1 MFTIFQYF
9 SSKKQKTLFTMLNI
23 ALFGPP
29 GAGKGTQSDWL
40 IKKYNLTYIST
51 GEILRD
57 EIAKETPLGKQA
69 KDIIEKG
76 GLASDELIVQIIE
89 NRITKKTETNGF
101 LFDGFPRTT
110 VQCYILDGLLM
121 KMNTSLT
128 CMLSLEVP
136 DDEVVRRLKSR
147 AKIGNR
153 KDDNDDV
160 IQNRLAEYY
169 SKTVPVAKYYQ
180 DKNICFSIDGIG
192 SIEEVQARLETAVQK
207 SLENRWVNI
216 VLFGYP
222 GSGKGTQAKKMA
234 EKYNLVY
241 ISTGKMLREQIKKD
255 TEIGRIAKPYM
266 DKGMIVPDEI
276 AIKLIEEKIQ
286 TSPGSRGFIFKGFP
300 RTIVQAY
307 IVDGMLKKMN
317 SSVTSAIELKVSPL
331 EAMKRLGQ
339 RSKTDRSRLY
349 DMDTE
354 TIVSRLEEY
363 EQKTMLA
370 RNFYEKRNLLHVIS
384 AEGSEEEVFQRI
396 CKQVEIN
403 LREAF

>member
-1 MFTIFQYF
+1 
-9 SSKKQKTLFTMLNI
+9 MLNI

-29 GAGKGTQSDWL
+29 GAGKGTQSEWL
-40 IKKYNLTYIST
+40 TKKYNLTYIST
-51 GEILRD
+51 GDILRD
-57 EIAKETPLGKQA
+57 EIAEGTPLGKQA

-76 GLASDELIVQIIE
+76 GLVSDELIVQIIE
-89 NRITKKTETNGF
+89 NRITKKTDTNGF

-121 KMNTSLT
+121 NMNTSLT

-136 DDEVVRRLKSR
+136 DDELVRRLKSR

-160 IQNRLAEYY
+160 IQYRLAEYY

-180 DKNICFSIDGIG
+180 DKGICY
-192 SIEEVQARLETAVQK
+192 SIEGTGAVEDVQARLDTAVKK
-207 SLENRWVNI
+207 SLEKRWVNLI
-216 VLFGYP
+216 LFGYP

-241 ISTGKMLREQIKKD
+241 ISTGKMLRQEIKSD
-255 TEIGRIAKPYM
+255 TEIGRISKPYM

-276 AIKLIEEKIQ
+276 AIKLIEQKIQ
-286 TSPGSRGFIFKGFP
+286 ASPGSRGFIFKGFP

-307 IVDGMLKKMN
+307 IVDGLLKKMN
-317 SSVTSAIELKVSPL
+317 SNVTQAIEIRVSQL

-370 RNFYEKRNLLHVIS
+370 RDFYGKRDLLQVVDGDGT
-384 AEGSEEEVFQRI
+384 EDEVFQRI
-396 CKQVEIN
+396 CDQIDET
-403 LREAF
+403 LRNAF

>member
-1 MFTIFQYF
+1 
-9 SSKKQKTLFTMLNI
+9 MLNI

-51 GEILRD
+51 GEILRE
-57 EIAKETPLGKQA
+57 EIAEGSPLGIKA
-69 KDIIEKG
+69 KNIIEKG
-76 GLASDELIVQIIE
+76 GLVSDELVVQIIE
-89 NRITKKTETNGF
+89 NKIQKKTDTNGF

-121 KMNTSLT
+121 NMNTSLT

-136 DDEVVRRLKSR
+136 DEELVRRLKSR
-147 AKIGNR
+147 AQIANR
-153 KDDNDDV
+153 KDDNDEV
-160 IQNRLAEYY
+160 IQVRLNEYY

-180 DKNICFSIDGIG
+180 DKGICHSIDGTG
-192 SIEEVQARLETAVQK
+192 SVEEVQARLDTAVQK
-207 SLENRWVNI
+207 SLENRWANI
-216 VLFGYP
+216 IIFGYP
-222 GSGKGTQAKKMA
+222 GSGKGTQAKKIA
-234 EKYNLVY
+234 EKYNMVY
-241 ISTGKMLREQIKKD
+241 ISTGKLLRQEIKND

-266 DKGMIVPDEI
+266 DKGIIVPDEI

-286 TSPGSRGFIFKGFP
+286 ASPSSKGFIFKGFP

-317 SSVTSAIELKVSPL
+317 SSINSAIEIQVSPL
-331 EAMKRLGQ
+331 EAMKRLAQ
-339 RSKTDRSRLY
+339 RSKTDRSRNY

-370 RNFYEKRNLLHVIS
+370 RDFYAKRNLIHSVS
-384 AEGSEEEVFQRI
+384 GEGTEDEVFERI
-396 CKQVEIN
+396 CQQIDKI
-403 LREAF
+403 LRQAL

>member
-1 MFTIFQYF
+1 
-9 SSKKQKTLFTMLNI
+9 MLNI

-57 EIAKETPLGKQA
+57 EIAEGTPLGIQA
-69 KDIIEKG
+69 KNIIEKG

-89 NRITKKTETNGF
+89 NRITKKTDTNGF

-121 KMNTSLT
+121 NMNTSLT
-128 CMLSLEVP
+128 CMLSLEVS
-136 DDEVVRRLKSR
+136 DDELIRRLQSR

-153 KDDNDDV
+153 KDDNDEV
-160 IQNRLAEYY
+160 IQHRLAEYY
-169 SKTVPVAKYYQ
+169 SKTVPVAKYYS
-180 DKNICFSIDGIG
+180 DKGVCHPIDGTG
-192 SIEEVQARLETAVQK
+192 SVEDVQARLDIAVKK
-207 SLENRWVNI
+207 SLENRWVNLI
-216 VLFGYP
+216 LFGYP

-241 ISTGKMLREQIKKD
+241 ISTGKMLRQEIKID
-255 TEIGRIAKPYM
+255 SEIGRLVKPYM

-276 AIKLIEEKIQ
+276 AIKLIEQKIQ
-286 TSPGSRGFIFKGFP
+286 TSSGSRGFIFKGFP

-307 IVDGMLKKMN
+307 IVDGLLKKMN
-317 SSVTSAIELKVSPL
+317 SNVTQAIEIKVSQL
-331 EAMKRLGQ
+331 EAIKRLGQ
-339 RSKTDRSRLY
+339 RSRTDRSRLY

-370 RNFYEKRNLLHVIS
+370 RNFYEKRHLLQIVDGD
-384 AEGSEEEVFQRI
+384 GSEDEVFERI
-396 CKQVEIN
+396 CSQIDET
-403 LREAF
+403 LRNAF

>member
-1 MFTIFQYF
+1 
-9 SSKKQKTLFTMLNI
+9 MLNI

-29 GAGKGTQSDWL
+29 GAGKGTQSEWL
-40 IKKYNLTYIST
+40 TKKYNLTYIST
-51 GEILRD
+51 GDILRE
-57 EIAKETPLGKQA
+57 EINLGTPLGVQA
-69 KDIIEKG
+69 KNIIEKG
-76 GLASDELIVQIIE
+76 GLVSDELVIQIIE
-89 NRITKKTETNGF
+89 NRITKKTDTNGF

-121 KMNTSLT
+121 NMNTSLT

-136 DDEVVRRLKSR
+136 DDELVRRLKSR
-147 AKIGNR
+147 AQIGNR

-160 IQNRLAEYY
+160 IQFRLQEYY

-180 DKNICFSIDGIG
+180 DKGICYSIDGTG
-192 SIEEVQARLETAVQK
+192 PIEDVQARLDTAVQK

-216 VLFGYP
+216 ILFGYP

-241 ISTGKMLREQIKKD
+241 ISTGKMLRKEIKDD

-286 TSPGSRGFIFKGFP
+286 ASPGSRGFIFKGFP

-307 IVDGMLKKMN
+307 IVDAMLKKMN
-317 SSVTSAIELKVSPL
+317 SSVTSAIELQVSPL
-331 EAMKRLGQ
+331 EAMKRLAQ

-363 EQKTMLA
+363 EQVTMLA
-370 RNFYEKRNLLHVIS
+370 QRFYEKRHLLQSVS
-384 AEGSEEEVFQRI
+384 GDGNEDEVFKNI
-396 CKQVEIN
+396 CNQIDIT
-403 LREAF
+403 LRQAL

>member
-1 MFTIFQYF
+1 
-9 SSKKQKTLFTMLNI
+9 MLNI

-51 GEILRD
+51 GEILRE
-57 EIAKETPLGKQA
+57 EIAEGSALGIKA
-69 KDIIEKG
+69 KNIIEKG
-76 GLASDELIVQIIE
+76 GLVSDELIVQIIE
-89 NRITKKTETNGF
+89 NKITKKTDTNGF

-121 KMNTSLT
+121 NMNTSLT

-136 DDEVVRRLKSR
+136 DDELVRRLRSR
-147 AKIGNR
+147 AQIANR
-153 KDDNDDV
+153 KDDNDEV
-160 IQNRLAEYY
+160 IQVRLNEYY
-169 SKTVPVAKYYQ
+169 SKTVPVAKYYE
-180 DKNICFSIDGIG
+180 DKGICHPIQGTG
-192 SIEEVQARLETAVQK
+192 SIEEVQARLDGAVQK

-216 VLFGYP
+216 ILFGYP
-222 GSGKGTQAKKMA
+222 GSGKGTQAKRMA

-241 ISTGKMLREQIKKD
+241 ISTGKMLRQEIRND

-286 TSPGSRGFIFKGFP
+286 GSPGSRGFIFKGFP

-307 IVDGMLKKMN
+307 IVDGMLKKKN
-317 SSVTSAIELKVSPL
+317 SSINSAIEIQVSPL
-331 EAMKRLGQ
+331 EAMKRLAQ
-339 RSKTDRSRLY
+339 RSKTDRSRNY

-370 RNFYEKRNLLHVIS
+370 RDFYAKRHLLEQIS
-384 AEGSEEEVFQRI
+384 GDGTEEEVFDRI
-396 CKQVEIN
+396 CHQIDRT
-403 LREAF
+403 LRQAW

>member
-1 MFTIFQYF
+1 
-9 SSKKQKTLFTMLNI
+9 MLNI

-51 GEILRD
+51 GEILRE
-57 EIAKETPLGKQA
+57 EIAEGTPLGIQA
-69 KDIIEKG
+69 KNIIEKG

-89 NRITKKTETNGF
+89 NKITKKTDTNGF

-121 KMNTSLT
+121 NMNTSLT

-136 DDEVVRRLKSR
+136 DDELVRRLRSR
-147 AKIGNR
+147 AQIANR
-153 KDDNDDV
+153 KDDNDEV
-160 IQNRLAEYY
+160 IQVRLNEYY

-180 DKNICFSIDGIG
+180 DKGICYPIQGTG
-192 SIEEVQARLETAVQK
+192 SVEEVQARLDNAVQK

-216 VLFGYP
+216 ILFGYP

-241 ISTGKMLREQIKKD
+241 ISTGKMLRQEIRNN

-266 DKGMIVPDEI
+266 DKGVIVPDEI

-286 TSPGSRGFIFKGFP
+286 ASPGSRGFIFKGFP

-307 IVDGMLKKMN
+307 IVEGMLKRMN
-317 SSVTSAIELKVSPL
+317 SSITSAIELQVSPL
-331 EAMKRLGQ
+331 EAMKRLAL

-370 RNFYEKRNLLHVIS
+370 RNFYEKRHRLQQVSGDGN
-384 AEGSEEEVFQRI
+384 EEEVFDRI
-396 CKQVEIN
+396 CNQIDRT
-403 LREAF
+403 LRQAW

>member
-1 MFTIFQYF
+1 
-9 SSKKQKTLFTMLNI
+9 MLNI

-40 IKKYNLTYIST
+40 LKKYNLTYIST
-51 GEILRD
+51 GEILRE
-57 EIAKETPLGKQA
+57 EIAEGSPLGIKA
-69 KDIIEKG
+69 KNIIEKG
-76 GLASDELIVQIIE
+76 GLVSDELIVQIIE
-89 NRITKKTETNGF
+89 NKITKKTDTNGF

-121 KMNTSLT
+121 NMNTSLS

-136 DDEVVRRLKSR
+136 DEELIKRLKLR
-147 AKIGNR
+147 AKVANR
-153 KDDNDDV
+153 KDDNDEV
-160 IQNRLAEYY
+160 IHVRLNEYY

-180 DKNICFSIDGIG
+180 DKGICYSIDGTG
-192 SIEEVQARLETAVQK
+192 TIEEVQARLDTAVQK
-207 SLENRWVNI
+207 SLENRWANI
-216 VLFGYP
+216 ILFGYP

-241 ISTGKMLREQIKKD
+241 ISTGKMLRQEIRKD
-255 TEIGRIAKPYM
+255 SEIGRIAKPYM

-286 TSPGSRGFIFKGFP
+286 ASPGSRGFIFKGFP

-317 SSVTSAIELKVSPL
+317 STITSAIEIQVSPL
-331 EAMKRLGQ
+331 EAMKRLVQ

-370 RNFYEKRNLLHVIS
+370 RNFYEKRHLLQTVS
-384 AEGSEEEVFQRI
+384 GDGTEEEVFERI
-396 CKQVEIN
+396 CNQVDLA
-403 LREAF
+403 LRRAL

>member
-1 MFTIFQYF
+1 
-9 SSKKQKTLFTMLNI
+9 MLNI

-51 GEILRD
+51 GEILRE
-57 EIAKETPLGKQA
+57 EINAGTPLGIKA
-69 KDIIEKG
+69 KNVIEKG
-76 GLASDELIVQIIE
+76 GLASDELVIQIIE
-89 NRITKKTETNGF
+89 NRITKKTDTNGF

-121 KMNTSLT
+121 NMNTSLT

-136 DDEVVRRLKSR
+136 EEELVRRLKLR
-147 AKIGNR
+147 AKVSNR
-153 KDDNDDV
+153 KDDNDEV
-160 IQNRLAEYY
+160 IRYRLTEYY
-169 SKTVPVAKYYQ
+169 SKTVPVAKYYE
-180 DKNICFSIDGIG
+180 DKGVCHSIDGTG
-192 SIEEVQARLETAVQK
+192 SIEEVQAHIDAAVQK
-207 SLENRWVNI
+207 SLENLWVNI
-216 VLFGYP
+216 ILFGYP

-241 ISTGKMLREQIKKD
+241 ISTGKMLRQEIKND
-255 TEIGRIAKPYM
+255 SEIGRIVKPFM
-266 DKGMIVPDEI
+266 DKGIIVPDEI
-276 AIKLIEEKIQ
+276 AIKLIEEKIKA
-286 TSPGSRGFIFKGFP
+286 SHGSRGFIFKGFP

-317 SSVTSAIELKVSPL
+317 SAITSAIEIQVSPL
-331 EAMKRLGQ
+331 DAMKRLAM
-339 RSKTDRSRLY
+339 RSKTDKSRLY

-370 RNFYEKRNLLHVIS
+370 RNFYQQRHLLQTIVG
-384 AEGSEEEVFQRI
+384 EGSEEEVFERI
-396 CKQVEIN
+396 CNQVDIT
-403 LREAF
+403 LRKAF

>member
-1 MFTIFQYF
+1 
-9 SSKKQKTLFTMLNI
+9 MLNI

-51 GEILRD
+51 GEILRE
-57 EIAKETPLGKQA
+57 EIAEGTPLGIQA
-69 KDIIEKG
+69 KNIIEKG

-89 NRITKKTETNGF
+89 NRITKKTDTNGF

-121 KMNTSLT
+121 NMNTSLT

-136 DDEVVRRLKSR
+136 DDELVRRLKHR
-147 AKIGNR
+147 ATIGNR

-169 SKTVPVAKYYQ
+169 SKTVPVAKYYK
-180 DKNICFSIDGIG
+180 DKGICYSIDGMG
-192 SIEEVQARLETAVQK
+192 SVEDVQERLDASVEK
-207 SLENRWVNI
+207 SLERRWVNLI
-216 VLFGYP
+216 LFGYP

-234 EKYNLVY
+234 AKYNLVY
-241 ISTGKMLREQIKKD
+241 ISTGKLLRQEIKD
-255 TEIGRIAKPYM
+255 ESEIGQIAKPYM

-276 AIKLIEEKIQ
+276 AIKLIEQKIQ
-286 TSPGSRGFIFKGFP
+286 ASPCSRGFIFKGFP

-307 IVDGMLKKMN
+307 IVEGMLKKMN
-317 SSVTSAIELKVSPL
+317 STVTQAIEIKVSQL
-331 EAMKRLGQ
+331 EAIKRLGQ
-339 RSKTDRSRLY
+339 RSKTDRSRMY

-354 TIVSRLEEY
+354 TIVSRLEEF
-363 EQKTMLA
+363 EEKTKLA
-370 RNFYEKRNLLHVIS
+370 RDFYERRNLLQIV
-384 AEGSEEEVFQRI
+384 EGDGTEDEVFERLCNQI
-396 CKQVEIN
+396 DET
-403 LREAF
+403 LRRAY

>member
-1 MFTIFQYF
+1 
-9 SSKKQKTLFTMLNI
+9 MLNI

-51 GEILRD
+51 GDILRE
-57 EIAKETPLGKQA
+57 EINSGTPLGIQA
-69 KDIIEKG
+69 KNIIEKG
-76 GLASDELIVQIIE
+76 GLVSDELIIQIIE
-89 NRITKKTETNGF
+89 NRITKKTDTNGF

-121 KMNTSLT
+121 NMNTSLT

-136 DDEVVRRLKSR
+136 DEELVRRLRSR
-147 AKIGNR
+147 AQVSNR
-153 KDDNDDV
+153 KDDSNDV
-160 IQNRLAEYY
+160 IQYRLEEYY

-180 DKNICFSIDGIG
+180 DKGICYSIDGTG
-192 SIEEVQARLETAVQK
+192 AIEDVQARLDIAVQK

-216 VLFGYP
+216 IVFGYP

-241 ISTGKMLREQIKKD
+241 ISTGKMLRKEIKED
-255 TEIGRIAKPYM
+255 TEIGRLVKPYM
-266 DKGMIVPDEI
+266 DKGIIVPDEI

-286 TSPGSRGFIFKGFP
+286 ASPGSRGFIFKGFP

-317 SSVTSAIELKVSPL
+317 SSVTSAIELQVSQL
-331 EAMKRLGQ
+331 EAMKRLAQ

-363 EQKTMLA
+363 EQKTILA
-370 RNFYEKRNLLHVIS
+370 RNFYNKRNLLHVVS
-384 AEGSEEEVFQRI
+384 GVGTEDEVFESI
-396 CKQVEIN
+396 CNQIDLT
-403 LREAF
+403 LRQAL

>member
-1 MFTIFQYF
+1 
-9 SSKKQKTLFTMLNI
+9 MLNI

-29 GAGKGTQSDWL
+29 GAGKGTQSEWL
-40 IKKYNLTYIST
+40 TKKYNLTYIST
-51 GEILRD
+51 GDILRD
-57 EIAKETPLGKQA
+57 EIAEGSPLGKQA

-76 GLASDELIVQIIE
+76 GLVSDELIVQIIE
-89 NRITKKTETNGF
+89 NRITKKTDTNGF

-121 KMNTSLT
+121 NMNTSLT

-136 DDEVVRRLKSR
+136 DDELVRRLKSR

-160 IQNRLAEYY
+160 IQYRLAEYY

-180 DKNICFSIDGIG
+180 DKGICY
-192 SIEEVQARLETAVQK
+192 SIEGTGAVEDVQARLDTAVKK
-207 SLENRWVNI
+207 SLEKRWVNLI
-216 VLFGYP
+216 LFGYP

-241 ISTGKMLREQIKKD
+241 ISTGKMLRQEIKSD
-255 TEIGRIAKPYM
+255 TEIGRISKPYM

-276 AIKLIEEKIQ
+276 AIKLIEQKIQ
-286 TSPGSRGFIFKGFP
+286 ASPGSRGFIFKGFP

-307 IVDGMLKKMN
+307 IVDGLLKKMN
-317 SSVTSAIELKVSPL
+317 SNVTQAIEIKVSQL

-349 DMDTE
+349 DMDTQ

-370 RNFYEKRNLLHVIS
+370 RDFYGKRDLLQVVDGDGT
-384 AEGSEEEVFQRI
+384 EDEVFQRI
-396 CKQVEIN
+396 CDQIDET
-403 LREAF
+403 LRNAF

>member
-1 MFTIFQYF
+1 
-9 SSKKQKTLFTMLNI
+9 MLNI

-51 GEILRD
+51 GDILRE
-57 EIAKETPLGKQA
+57 EINSGTPLGIQA
-69 KDIIEKG
+69 KNIIEKG
-76 GLASDELIVQIIE
+76 GLVSDELIIQIIE
-89 NRITKKTETNGF
+89 NRITKKTDTNGF

-121 KMNTSLT
+121 NMNTSLT

-136 DDEVVRRLKSR
+136 DEELVRRLRSR
-147 AKIGNR
+147 AQVSNR
-153 KDDNDDV
+153 KDDSNDV
-160 IQNRLAEYY
+160 IQYRLEEYY

-180 DKNICFSIDGIG
+180 DKGICFSIDGTG
-192 SIEEVQARLETAVQK
+192 AIEDVQARLDIAVQK
-207 SLENRWVNI
+207 SLENRWVNLI
-216 VLFGYP
+216 VFGYP

-241 ISTGKMLREQIKKD
+241 ISTGKMLRKEIKED

-266 DKGMIVPDEI
+266 DKGIIVPDEI

-286 TSPGSRGFIFKGFP
+286 ASPGSRGFIFKGFP

-317 SSVTSAIELKVSPL
+317 SSVTSAIELQVSQL
-331 EAMKRLGQ
+331 EAMKRLAQ

-370 RNFYEKRNLLHVIS
+370 RNFYNKRNLLHVVS
-384 AEGSEEEVFQRI
+384 GVGTEDEVFESI
-396 CKQVEIN
+396 CNQIDLT
-403 LREAF
+403 LRQAL

>member
-1 MFTIFQYF
+1 
-9 SSKKQKTLFTMLNI
+9 MLNI

-51 GEILRD
+51 GEILRE
-57 EIAKETPLGKQA
+57 EITEGTPLGIQA
-69 KDIIEKG
+69 KNIIEKG
-76 GLASDELIVQIIE
+76 GLASDELIIQIIE
-89 NRITKKTETNGF
+89 NRITKKTDTNGF

-121 KMNTSLT
+121 NMNTSLT

-136 DDEVVRRLKSR
+136 DDELVHRLKSR
-147 AKIGNR
+147 AKVSNR

-160 IQNRLAEYY
+160 IQFRLAEYY

-180 DKNICFSIDGIG
+180 DKGICYNIDGIG
-192 SIEEVQARLETAVQK
+192 SVEDVQTRLDAAVK
-207 SLENRWVNI
+207 KTLEKRWVNLI
-216 VLFGYP
+216 LFGYP

-241 ISTGKMLREQIKKD
+241 ISTGKMLRQEIKNN
-255 TEIGRIAKPYM
+255 TEIGLIVKPYM

-276 AIKLIEEKIQ
+276 AIKLIEQKIQ
-286 TSPGSRGFIFKGFP
+286 ASPDSRGFIFKGFP

-307 IVDGMLKKMN
+307 IVDGLLKKMN
-317 SSVTSAIELKVSPL
+317 SSVTQAIEIKVSQL
-331 EAMKRLGQ
+331 EAMKRLGH

-349 DMDTE
+349 DMDTQ

-363 EQKTMLA
+363 EQKTLLA
-370 RNFYEKRNLLHVIS
+370 RNSYERRNLLQVVS
-384 AEGSEEEVFQRI
+384 GDGSEDEVFDRI
-396 CKQVEIN
+396 CKQIDEA
-403 LREAF
+403 LRNAY

>member
-1 MFTIFQYF
+1 
-9 SSKKQKTLFTMLNI
+9 MLNI

-57 EIAKETPLGKQA
+57 EITEGTSLGIQA
-69 KDIIEKG
+69 KNIIEKG
-76 GLASDELIVQIIE
+76 GLVSDELIVQIIV
-89 NRITKKTETNGF
+89 NRITKKTDTNGF

-121 KMNTSLT
+121 NMNTSLT

-136 DDEVVRRLKSR
+136 DEELVRRLQSR

-153 KDDNDDV
+153 KDDNDEV
-160 IQNRLAEYY
+160 IQYRLAEYY

-180 DKNICFSIDGIG
+180 DKCICYPIDGTGSIDD
-192 SIEEVQARLETAVQK
+192 VQARLDTAVKK
-207 SLENRWVNI
+207 SLENRWVNLI
-216 VLFGYP
+216 LFGYP

-241 ISTGKMLREQIKKD
+241 ISTGKLLRQEIKND
-255 TEIGRIAKPYM
+255 TEVGRIAKPYM

-276 AIKLIEEKIQ
+276 AIKLIEQKIQ

-307 IVDGMLKKMN
+307 IVDGLLKKMN
-317 SSVTSAIELKVSPL
+317 SSVTSAIEVKVSQL

-370 RNFYEKRNLLHVIS
+370 RDFYERRNLMQVVNGDGT
-384 AEGSEEEVFQRI
+384 EDEVFERI
-396 CKQVEIN
+396 CKQIDET
-403 LREAF
+403 LRNAF

>member
-1 MFTIFQYF
+1 
-9 SSKKQKTLFTMLNI
+9 MLNI

-29 GAGKGTQSDWL
+29 GAGKGTQSEWL
-40 IKKYNLTYIST
+40 TKKYNLTYIST
-51 GEILRD
+51 GDILRE
-57 EIAKETPLGKQA
+57 EINLGTPLGVQA
-69 KDIIEKG
+69 KNIIEKG
-76 GLASDELIVQIIE
+76 GLVSDELVIQIIE
-89 NRITKKTETNGF
+89 NRITKKTDTNGF

-121 KMNTSLT
+121 NMNTSLT

-136 DDEVVRRLKSR
+136 DDELVRRLKSR
-147 AKIGNR
+147 AQVSNR

-160 IQNRLAEYY
+160 IQFRLKEYY

-180 DKNICFSIDGIG
+180 DKGICYPIDGTG
-192 SIEEVQARLETAVQK
+192 AIEEVQARLDAAVQK

-216 VLFGYP
+216 ILFGYP

-241 ISTGKMLREQIKKD
+241 ISTGKMLRKEIKDD

-286 TSPGSRGFIFKGFP
+286 ASPGSRGFIFKGFP

-307 IVDGMLKKMN
+307 IVDAMLKRMN
-317 SSVTSAIELKVSPL
+317 SSVTSAIELQVSPL
-331 EAMKRLGQ
+331 EAMKRLAQ
-339 RSKTDRSRLY
+339 RSKTDRSRTY

-363 EQKTMLA
+363 EQITMRA
-370 RNFYEKRNLLHVIS
+370 QKFYEKRNLLHTVC
-384 AEGSEEEVFQRI
+384 ADGNEEEVFTNI
-396 CKQVEIN
+396 CNQIDIT
-403 LREAF
+403 LRQAL

>member
-1 MFTIFQYF
+1 
-9 SSKKQKTLFTMLNI
+9 MLNI

-51 GEILRD
+51 GDILRE
-57 EIAKETPLGKQA
+57 EINSGTPLGIQA
-69 KDIIEKG
+69 KNIIEKG
-76 GLASDELIVQIIE
+76 GLVSDELIIQIIE
-89 NRITKKTETNGF
+89 NRITKKTDTNGF

-121 KMNTSLT
+121 NMNTSLT

-136 DDEVVRRLKSR
+136 DEELVRRLRSR
-147 AKIGNR
+147 AQVSNR
-153 KDDNDDV
+153 KDDSNDV
-160 IQNRLAEYY
+160 IQYRLEEYY

-180 DKNICFSIDGIG
+180 DKGICYSIDGTG
-192 SIEEVQARLETAVQK
+192 AIEDVQARLDIAVQK

-216 VLFGYP
+216 IVFGYP

-241 ISTGKMLREQIKKD
+241 ISTGKMLRKEIKED

-266 DKGMIVPDEI
+266 DKGIIVPDEI

-286 TSPGSRGFIFKGFP
+286 ASPGSRGFIFKGFP

-317 SSVTSAIELKVSPL
+317 SSVTSAIELQVSQL
-331 EAMKRLGQ
+331 EAMKRLAQ

-370 RNFYEKRNLLHVIS
+370 RNFYNKRNLLHVVS
-384 AEGSEEEVFQRI
+384 GVGTEDEVFESI
-396 CKQVEIN
+396 CNQIDLT
-403 LREAF
+403 LRQAL

>member
-1 MFTIFQYF
+1 
-9 SSKKQKTLFTMLNI
+9 MLNI

-29 GAGKGTQSDWL
+29 GAGKGTQSEWL

-51 GEILRD
+51 GDILRE
-57 EIAKETPLGKQA
+57 EIAEGSPLGIMA
-69 KDIIEKG
+69 KNIIEKG
-76 GLASDELIVQIIE
+76 GLVSDELVVQIIE
-89 NRITKKTETNGF
+89 NKITKKTDTNGF

-121 KMNTSLT
+121 NMNTSLT

-136 DDEVVRRLKSR
+136 DEELVRRLKSR
-147 AKIGNR
+147 AQVSNR

-160 IQNRLAEYY
+160 IQVRLNEYY

-180 DKNICFSIDGIG
+180 DKGICYPIEGTG
-192 SIEEVQARLETAVQK
+192 TIEEVQARLDSAVQK
-207 SLENRWVNI
+207 SLENRWANI
-216 VLFGYP
+216 ILFGYP

-241 ISTGKMLREQIKKD
+241 ISTGKLLRQEIKNN
-255 TEIGRIAKPYM
+255 TEIGQIAKPFM

-286 TSPGSRGFIFKGFP
+286 ASPGSRGFIFKGFP

-317 SSVTSAIELKVSPL
+317 STITSAIEIQVSQL
-331 EAMKRLGQ
+331 EAIKRLGH

-363 EQKTMLA
+363 EEKTKLA
-370 RNFYEKRNLLHVIS
+370 RNFYEKRNLLSSVS
-384 AEGSEEEVFQRI
+384 GDGTEEEVFERI
-396 CKQVEIN
+396 CNKIDN
-403 LREAF
+403 ILRQSM

>member
-1 MFTIFQYF
+1 
-9 SSKKQKTLFTMLNI
+9 MLNI

-57 EIAKETPLGKQA
+57 EIAEGTPLGIQA
-69 KDIIEKG
+69 KNIIEKG
-76 GLASDELIVQIIE
+76 GLVSDELIVQIIE
-89 NRITKKTETNGF
+89 NRITKKTDTNGF

-121 KMNTSLT
+121 NMNTSLT

-136 DDEVVRRLKSR
+136 DDELIRRLQSR
-147 AKIGNR
+147 AKISNR

-160 IQNRLAEYY
+160 IQYRLAEYY
-169 SKTVPVAKYYQ
+169 AKTVPVAKYYQ
-180 DKNICFSIDGIG
+180 DKGVCYNIDGTG
-192 SIEEVQARLETAVQK
+192 TIEEVQARLDAAVQK

-216 VLFGYP
+216 ILFGYP

-241 ISTGKMLREQIKKD
+241 ISTGKMLRQEIKND
-255 TEIGRIAKPYM
+255 TDIGRMVRPYM

-286 TSPGSRGFIFKGFP
+286 ASPGSRGFIFKGFP

-307 IVDGMLKKMN
+307 IVEGLLKRMN
-317 SSVTSAIELKVSPL
+317 SSVTSAIEIQVSPL

-339 RSKTDRSRLY
+339 RSKTDKSRLY

-363 EQKTMLA
+363 EQKTKLA
-370 RNFYEKRNLLHVIS
+370 RDFYQRRDLLQEIS
-384 AEGSEEEVFQRI
+384 GDGSEEEVFEKI
-396 CKQVEIN
+396 CSQVDIT
-403 LREAF
+403 LRRAF

>member
-1 MFTIFQYF
+1 
-9 SSKKQKTLFTMLNI
+9 MLNI

-40 IKKYNLTYIST
+40 IEKYNLTYIST
-51 GEILRD
+51 GEILRE
-57 EIAKETPLGKQA
+57 EIAEGTPLGIQA
-69 KDIIEKG
+69 KNIIEKG

-89 NRITKKTETNGF
+89 NRITKKTNTNGF

-121 KMNTSLT
+121 NMNTSLT

-136 DDEVVRRLKSR
+136 DEELVRRLQSR

-153 KDDNDDV
+153 KDDNDEV
-160 IQNRLAEYY
+160 IQYRLAEYY
-169 SKTVPVAKYYQ
+169 SKTVPVAKYYE
-180 DKNICFSIDGIG
+180 DKGICFPIDGTG
-192 SIEEVQARLETAVQK
+192 AIEDVQARLDTAVKK
-207 SLENRWVNI
+207 SLENRWVNLI
-216 VLFGYP
+216 LFGYP

-234 EKYNLVY
+234 ERYNLVY
-241 ISTGKMLREQIKKD
+241 ISTGKMLRQEIKND

-266 DKGMIVPDEI
+266 DKGAIVPDEI
-276 AIKLIEEKIQ
+276 AIKLIEQKIQ
-286 TSPGSRGFIFKGFP
+286 ASPGSRGFIFKGFP

-307 IVDGMLKKMN
+307 IVDGLLKKMN
-317 SSVTSAIELKVSPL
+317 SNVTQAIEIKVSQL

-349 DMDTE
+349 DMDTQ

-370 RNFYEKRNLLHVIS
+370 RNFYEKRHLLQVVDGD
-384 AEGSEEEVFQRI
+384 GSEDEVFERI
-396 CKQVEIN
+396 CSQIDET
-403 LREAF
+403 LRNAF

>member
-1 MFTIFQYF
+1 
-9 SSKKQKTLFTMLNI
+9 MLNI

-57 EIAKETPLGKQA
+57 EIAEGTPLGIQA
-69 KDIIEKG
+69 KNIIEKG
-76 GLASDELIVQIIE
+76 GLVSDELVVQIIE
-89 NRITKKTETNGF
+89 NKITKKTDTNGF

-121 KMNTSLT
+121 NMNTSLT

-136 DDEVVRRLKSR
+136 DDELVRRLRSR
-147 AKIGNR
+147 AQIGNR
-153 KDDNDDV
+153 KDDNDEV
-160 IQNRLAEYY
+160 IQVRLNEYY
-169 SKTVPVAKYYQ
+169 SKTVPVAKYYE
-180 DKNICFSIDGIG
+180 DKGICFPIKGTGTID
-192 SIEEVQARLETAVQK
+192 EVQALLDQAVQK
-207 SLENRWVNI
+207 SLENRWANI

-222 GSGKGTQAKKMA
+222 GSGKGTQAKRMA

-241 ISTGKMLREQIKKD
+241 ISTGKMLRQEIKND
-255 TEIGRIAKPYM
+255 SEIGRVVKPYM

-276 AIKLIEEKIQ
+276 AIKLIEEKISA
-286 TSPGSRGFIFKGFP
+286 SPGSRGFIFKGFP
-300 RTIVQAY
+300 RTMVQAY
-307 IVDGMLKKMN
+307 ILDGMLKKLN
-317 SSVTSAIELKVSPL
+317 SGINLAIELQVSPL
-331 EAMKRLGQ
+331 EAMKRLAQ

-363 EQKTMLA
+363 EQKTILA
-370 RNFYEKRNLLHVIS
+370 RNFYEKRHLIKKV
-384 AEGSEEEVFQRI
+384 AGEGTEEEVFERI
-396 CKQVEIN
+396 CQEIDKM
-403 LREAF
+403 LRQAF

>member
-1 MFTIFQYF
+1 
-9 SSKKQKTLFTMLNI
+9 MLNI

-51 GEILRD
+51 GEILRE
-57 EIAKETPLGKQA
+57 EIAAGSPLGIKA
-69 KDIIEKG
+69 KNIIEKG
-76 GLASDELIVQIIE
+76 GLVSDELIVQIIE
-89 NRITKKTETNGF
+89 NKITKKTDTNGF

-121 KMNTSLT
+121 NMNTSLT

-136 DDEVVRRLKSR
+136 DEELIKRLRLR
-147 AKIGNR
+147 AQVANR
-153 KDDNDDV
+153 KDDNDEV
-160 IQNRLAEYY
+160 IKVRLNEYY
-169 SKTVPVAKYYQ
+169 SKTVPVAKYYE
-180 DKNICFSIDGIG
+180 DKGICYPIKGTG
-192 SIEEVQARLETAVQK
+192 TIEEVQARLDTAVQK

-216 VLFGYP
+216 ILFGYP

-241 ISTGKMLREQIKKD
+241 ISTGKMLRQEIKND
-255 TEIGRIAKPYM
+255 TEIGRTVKPYM
-266 DKGMIVPDEI
+266 DKGVIVPDEI

-286 TSPGSRGFIFKGFP
+286 ASPGSRGFIFKGFP

-307 IVDGMLKKMN
+307 IVDGMLKRMN
-317 SSVTSAIELKVSPL
+317 SSITSAIEIQVSPL
-331 EAMKRLGQ
+331 EAMKRLAQ

-370 RNFYEKRNLLHVIS
+370 RNFYEKRHLLQQIS
-384 AEGSEEEVFQRI
+384 GDGTEEEVFERI
-396 CKQVEIN
+396 CHQIDST
-403 LREAF
+403 LRQAW

>member
-1 MFTIFQYF
+1 
-9 SSKKQKTLFTMLNI
+9 MLNI

-29 GAGKGTQSDWL
+29 GAGKGTQSEWL
-40 IKKYNLTYIST
+40 TKKYNLTYIST
-51 GEILRD
+51 GDILRD
-57 EIAKETPLGKQA
+57 EIAERTPLGKQA

-76 GLASDELIVQIIE
+76 GLVSDELIVQIIE
-89 NRITKKTETNGF
+89 NRITKKTDTNGF

-121 KMNTSLT
+121 NMNTSLT

-136 DDEVVRRLKSR
+136 DDELVRRLKSR

-160 IQNRLAEYY
+160 IQYRLAEYY

-180 DKNICFSIDGIG
+180 DKGICY
-192 SIEEVQARLETAVQK
+192 SIEGTGAVEDVQARLDTAVKK
-207 SLENRWVNI
+207 SLEKRWVNLI
-216 VLFGYP
+216 LFGYP

-241 ISTGKMLREQIKKD
+241 ISTGKMLRQEIKSD
-255 TEIGRIAKPYM
+255 TEIGRISKPYM

-276 AIKLIEEKIQ
+276 AIKLIEQKIQ
-286 TSPGSRGFIFKGFP
+286 ASPGSRGFIFKGFP

-307 IVDGMLKKMN
+307 IVDGLLKKMN
-317 SSVTSAIELKVSPL
+317 SNVTQAIEIKVSQL

-349 DMDTE
+349 DMDTQ

-370 RNFYEKRNLLHVIS
+370 RDFYGKRDLLQVVDGDGT
-384 AEGSEEEVFQRI
+384 EDEVFQRI
-396 CKQVEIN
+396 CDQIDET
-403 LREAF
+403 LRNAF

>member
-1 MFTIFQYF
+1 
-9 SSKKQKTLFTMLNI
+9 MLNI

-51 GEILRD
+51 GDILRE
-57 EIAKETPLGKQA
+57 EISSGTSLGIQA
-69 KDIIEKG
+69 KNIIEKG
-76 GLASDELIVQIIE
+76 GLVSDELIIQIIE
-89 NRITKKTETNGF
+89 NRITKKTDTNGF

-121 KMNTSLT
+121 NMNTSLT

-136 DDEVVRRLKSR
+136 DEELVRRLKSR
-147 AKIGNR
+147 AQVSNR
-153 KDDNDDV
+153 KDDSDDV
-160 IQNRLAEYY
+160 IQYRLEEYY

-180 DKNICFSIDGIG
+180 DKGICYSIDGTG
-192 SIEEVQARLETAVQK
+192 AIEDVQARLDIAVQK

-216 VLFGYP
+216 IVFGYP

-241 ISTGKMLREQIKKD
+241 ISTGKMLRKEIKED

-266 DKGMIVPDEI
+266 DKGIIVPDEI

-286 TSPGSRGFIFKGFP
+286 ASPGSRGFIFKGFP

-317 SSVTSAIELKVSPL
+317 SSVTSAIELQVSQL
-331 EAMKRLGQ
+331 EAMKRLAQ

-370 RNFYEKRNLLHVIS
+370 RNFYNKRNLLHVVS
-384 AEGSEEEVFQRI
+384 GVGTEDEVFESI
-396 CKQVEIN
+396 CNQIDLT
-403 LREAF
+403 LRQAL